1 MEFKYVTISIR
12 VSELFAKFIISVS
25 DGKCHFIFRVHICVT
40 NLHTQDGVAD
50 QFLADI
56 KSVVAQMMINPEKPV
71 EGKVR

>member
-1 MEFKYVTISIR
+1 M
-12 VSELFAKFIISVS
+12 S
-25 DGKCHFIFRVHICVT
+25 DGKCYFIFSVHICVT